1 MFQRFGWVFLG
12 KFPIGALTGLLLAAG
27 ITYVMP
33 RQYESEAIIEIR
45 PLSGEDLSS
54 PDRPEGVRPEEYVSP
69 WIVKQLAQIKSRNSF
84 MPVMN
89 RLDLEPHWKVDR
101 ETALGMLNQAVQV
114 QSIRGTDVISIRV
127 RHPDKLDAKNIAME
141 VANCYKEYRQEIAT
155 REEEVMLREL
165 SKAVREQENKVVE
178 RRKVLETIVRTKGII
193 YQGKDSFAELPDKE
207 APGEAAPGSP
217 EAPVFVDAKK
227 DYEAD
232 QQLLQTMKLH
242 QIKQGILLKIPEDGV
257 LFHNEPVIAD
267 SPVSPNIPLYLT
279 IGTVL
284 GLLFA
289 PLLPRPLM
297 WVLHRLF
304 PAKAPLTAAQP

>member
-27 ITYVMP
+27 ITHV
-33 RQYESEAIIEIR
+33 
-45 PLSGEDLSS
+45 L
-54 PDRPEGVRPEEYVSP
+54 
-69 WIVKQLAQIKSRNSF
+69 
-84 MPVMN
+84 
-89 RLDLEPHWKVDR
+89 
-101 ETALGMLNQAVQV
+101 
-114 QSIRGTDVISIRV
+114 
-127 RHPDKLDAKNIAME
+127 
-141 VANCYKEYRQEIAT
+141 
-155 REEEVMLREL
+155 LREL
-165 SKAVREQENKVVE
+165 NQAVREQEEKVAE

-193 YQGKDSFAELPDKE
+193 YQGKDSFAELPDEE

-242 QIKQGILLKIPEDGV
+242 QIKQEILLKIPKEGV

-279 IGTVL
+279 IGAVL